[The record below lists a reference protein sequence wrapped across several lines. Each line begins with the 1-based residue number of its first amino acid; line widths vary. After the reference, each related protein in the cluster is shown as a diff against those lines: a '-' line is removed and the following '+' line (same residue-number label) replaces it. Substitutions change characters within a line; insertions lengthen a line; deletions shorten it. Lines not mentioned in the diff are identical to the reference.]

1 MQPRQFA
8 RAKPKAIVIAARN
21 AEKLKETE
29 ALALEVEPTVEIVRV
44 PTDVTKEDSVKSLFD
59 TVQQKFGRADVL
71 VNNAGVS
78 VGHTNV
84 DMMELD
90 DYWQNF
96 EVNVKGVLLTT
107 KYFLRLLGDATG
119 TIINISSQAAWN
131 EPEVSAGY
139 CLSKLAIVKLCRQM
153 SWRPNVSVVALHPGT
168 VKSDIVPEFFWR
180 FAEDTPALAGGT
192 AVWLTTEEARFMS
205 GRFISANWCVKE
217 LVARKEEIEQEGL
230 CKVGMIGTVGLDQFK

>member
-1 MQPRQFA
+1 M
-8 RAKPKAIVIAARN
+8 IAARN

-96 EVNVKGVLLTT
+96 V
-107 KYFLRLLGDATG
+107 R
-119 TIINISSQAAWN
+119 
-131 EPEVSAGY
+131 
-139 CLSKLAIVKLCRQM
+139 
-153 SWRPNVSVVALHPGT
+153 
-168 VKSDIVPEFFWR
+168 
-180 FAEDTPALAGGT
+180 TPAPL
-192 AVWLTTEEARFMS
+192 
-205 GRFISANWCVKE
+205 
-217 LVARKEEIEQEGL
+217 
-230 CKVGMIGTVGLDQFK
+230 